1 MTSRAAAPRRAK
13 QGPTQGLAA
22 ARAPSRRVL
31 ARLIALIEK
40 ASGRAFDG
48 DVDAWYEWLWSTG
61 RAIHPDYAE
70 FKALLYAPID
80 ARFRLGRMGH
90 HRRGLHA
97 PGA

>member
-61 RAIHPDYAE
+61 RAIHPGPKIPA
-70 FKALLYAPID
+70 
-80 ARFRLGRMGH
+80 
-90 HRRGLHA
+90 
-97 PGA
+97 